1 MPFAKTPV
9 PAAPSSESGA
19 QQPTGAA
26 KGVKPPSPRRTTLRD
41 VAQALGVSVA
51 TVSNAYNRPDQLS
64 PDLRERVFEQAAALG
79 YTGPDPLAR
88 SLRRGRTQVIGV
100 LYDEPL
106 AYAFADPAASLFL
119 GGVAHA
125 LEDAGL
131 SLLLLS
137 GQSEAAPAGHP
148 VGSAARN
155 ASVDG
160 FISYAA
166 ASGSPLLET
175 ALIRGLPTVLV
186 DHPMQSGQAR
196 LNKAHSPYPVIGI
209 RDEEG
214 ARQAAAHLLALEH
227 TVIGVVALPLG
238 STGRAGFVTPE
249 REQQATAAHIM
260 ARLQGY
266 RTALKSVLSV
276 LPASQPVF
284 EAFDNTP
291 EQGQLAAHSLLT
303 AHPQITALLCMSDVL
318 AQGALAAAAAL
329 GLRVPEDLSLTGFD
343 DIPSSAALNLTT
355 VSQPTSQKGE
365 QAGRALLALLAGETP
380 PNVLL
385 PTTLV
390 VRGSTGRRAIGVQ
403 G

>member
-1 MPFAKTPV
+1 MPSAKTPL
-9 PAAPSSESGA
+9 PAAPSTESGV
-19 QQPTGAA
+19 QPPSRAA
-26 KGVKPPSPRRTTLRD
+26 AEGVKLLPTRRTTLRD
-41 VAQALGVSVA
+41 VALALGVSVA

-100 LYDEPL
+100 LYDAPL

-125 LEDAGL
+125 LQDAGL

-137 GQSEAAPAGHP
+137 GRSEAAPAGD
-148 VGSAARN
+148 AARS

-166 ASGSPLLET
+166 AHGSPLLDA
-175 ALIRGLPTVLV
+175 ALTRNVPTVLV
-186 DHPMQSGQAR
+186 DHPLRSGQDAAEQR
-196 LNKAHSPYPVIGI
+196 AEAAHPIIGI
-209 RDEEG
+209 NDSGG
-214 ARQAAAHLLALEH
+214 AGQAAEHLLTLGH
-227 TVIGVVALPLG
+227 TAIGVLALPL
-238 STGRAGFVTPE
+238 RADGFAGMVTPE
-249 REQQATAAHIM
+249 RERRATNTHIL

-266 RTALKSVLSV
+266 RTGRPAQPTLRPTVP
-276 LPASQPVF
+276 LPTYEVA
-284 EAFDNTP
+284 DNSP
-291 EQGQLAAHSLLT
+291 EGGQAAAQALLT
-303 AHPQITALLCMSDVL
+303 NYPDTTALLCMSDVL

-329 GLRVPEDLSLTGFD
+329 GLSVPEDLSLIGFD

-355 VSQPTSQKGE
+355 VRQPTAQKGE
-365 QAGRALLALLAGETP
+365 EAGRALLALLAGETP

-390 VRGSTGRRAIGVQ
+390 VRGSTGPRV
-403 G
+403 

>member
-1 MPFAKTPV
+1 MPSAKTPV
-9 PAAPSSESGA
+9 PAVPSSESGA

-26 KGVKPPSPRRTTLRD
+26 EGKRTPPARRTTLRD
-41 VAQALGVSVA
+41 VALALGVSVA

-100 LYDEPL
+100 LYDAPL

-125 LEDAGL
+125 LQDVGL

-137 GQSEAAPAGHP
+137 GRSEAAPAGD
-148 VGSAARN
+148 AARS

-160 FISYAA
+160 FISYATA
-166 ASGSPLLET
+166 HGSPLLDA
-175 ALIRGLPTVLV
+175 ALTRNLPTVLV
-186 DHPMQSGQAR
+186 DHPLQSGQAG
-196 LNKAHSPYPVIGI
+196 AAPVPETDYPIIGI
-209 RDEEG
+209 NDTDG
-214 ARQAAAHLLALEH
+214 ARLAAEHLLALGH
-227 TVIGVVALPLG
+227 TSIGVLGLPLRAD
-238 STGRAGFVTPE
+238 GRAGLVTPE
-249 REQQATAAHIM
+249 RERRATNTHIL

-266 RTALKSVLSV
+266 RAAVRGSSSSS
-276 LPASQPVF
+276 LPTYEVA
-284 EAFDNTP
+284 DNTP
-291 EQGQLAAHSLLT
+291 EGGQNAAHALLT
-303 AHPQITALLCMSDVL
+303 ASPDITALLCMSDVL

-329 GLRVPEDLSLTGFD
+329 GLSVPEDLSLIGFD

-355 VSQPTSQKGE
+355 VGQPTAQKGE
-365 QAGRALLALLAGETP
+365 QAGRALLALLAGQTP

-390 VRGSTGRRAIGVQ
+390 VRGSTGSKG
-403 G
+403 GSSE

>member
-1 MPFAKTPV
+1 MPSAKTPLS
-9 PAAPSSESGA
+9 AALSPESEA
-19 QQPTGAA
+19 QQPGDAAAEGARILPA
-26 KGVKPPSPRRTTLRD
+26 RRTTLRD
-41 VAQALGVSVA
+41 VALALGVSVA

-100 LYDEPL
+100 LYDAPL

-125 LEDAGL
+125 LQDAGL

-137 GQSEAAPAGHP
+137 GRSEAAPAGD
-148 VGSAARN
+148 AARS

-166 ASGSPLLET
+166 AHGSPLLDA
-175 ALIRGLPTVLV
+175 ALTRNLPTVLV
-186 DHPMQSGQAR
+186 DHLARLGQSGTQQVPESAHPIIGINDTDGAR
-196 LNKAHSPYPVIGI
+196 L
-209 RDEEG
+209 
-214 ARQAAAHLLALEH
+214 AAEHLLTLGH
-227 TVIGVVALPLG
+227 TAIGVLGLPLRADG
-238 STGRAGFVTPE
+238 FTGTVTPE
-249 REQQATAAHIM
+249 RERRATNTHIL

-266 RTALKSVLSV
+266 RAALQEAPHSA
-276 LPASQPVF
+276 LPTYEVA
-284 EAFDNTP
+284 DNTP
-291 EQGQLAAHSLLT
+291 GGGQQAAQELLT
-303 AHPQITALLCMSDVL
+303 QSPDITALLCMSDVL

-329 GLRVPEDLSLTGFD
+329 GLRVPEELSLIGFD
-343 DIPSSAALNLTT
+343 DIPSSAALSLTT
-355 VSQPTSQKGE
+355 VRQPTAQKGE
-365 QAGRALLALLAGETP
+365 QAGRALLALLAGQTP

-390 VRGSTGRRAIGVQ
+390 VRGSTGRRADQ

>member
-1 MPFAKTPV
+1 MPSAKTPL
-9 PAAPSSESGA
+9 PAAPSSGSELR
-19 QQPTGAA
+19 QPTGAVEGA
-26 KGVKPPSPRRTTLRD
+26 KTLPTRRTTLRD

-64 PDLRERVFEQAAALG
+64 PDLRDRVFEQAAALG

-100 LYDEPL
+100 LYDAPL

-125 LEDAGL
+125 LQDAGL

-137 GQSEAAPAGHP
+137 GRSEAAPAGD
-148 VGSAARN
+148 AARS

-166 ASGSPLLET
+166 AHGSPLLDA
-175 ALIRGLPTVLV
+175 ALTRNLPTVLV
-186 DHPMQSGQAR
+186 DHAVR
-196 LNKAHSPYPVIGI
+196 LNDAAAHPVIGI
-209 RDEEG
+209 NDTDG
-214 ARQAAAHLLALEH
+214 ARQAAEHLLKLGHAA
-227 TVIGVVALPLG
+227 IGVLGLPL
-238 STGRAGFVTPE
+238 RADGLAGIITPE
-249 REQQATAAHIM
+249 REGRATNTHIL
-260 ARLQGY
+260 ARLYGY
-266 RTALKSVLSV
+266 RAALQGTPAAS
-276 LPASQPVF
+276 LPTYEVA
-284 EAFDNTP
+284 DNTP
-291 EQGQLAAHSLLT
+291 ESGQKAAHDLLT
-303 AHPQITALLCMSDVL
+303 AHPHTTALLCMSDVL

-329 GLRVPEDLSLTGFD
+329 GLRVPEDLSLIGFD

-355 VSQPTSQKGE
+355 VCQPTAQKGE
-365 QAGRALLALLAGETP
+365 QAGRALLAVLAGETP

-390 VRGSTGRRAIGVQ
+390 VRGSTGRV
-403 G
+403 

>member
-1 MPFAKTPV
+1 MR
-9 PAAPSSESGA
+9 
-19 QQPTGAA
+19 
-26 KGVKPPSPRRTTLRD
+26 PPSPRRTTLRD

-100 LYDEPL
+100 LYDAPL
-106 AYAFADPAASLFL
+106 SYAFADPAASLFL

-125 LEDAGL
+125 LQDAGL

-137 GQSEAAPAGHP
+137 GRSEAAPAGD
-148 VGSAARN
+148 AARS

-160 FISYAA
+160 FISYATA
-166 ASGSPLLET
+166 HGSPLLDA
-175 ALIRGLPTVLV
+175 ALTRNLPTVLV
-186 DHPMQSGQAR
+186 DHAVRPDAAASGVPR
-196 LNKAHSPYPVIGI
+196 LAHPVIGI
-209 RDEEG
+209 DDADG
-214 ARQAAAHLLALEH
+214 ATQAAEHLLALGHES
-227 TVIGVVALPLG
+227 IGVLALPL
-238 STGRAGFVTPE
+238 RADGVAGMITLE
-249 REQQATAAHIM
+249 RERRATNTHIL

-266 RTALKSVLSV
+266 RAALQGTAAAD
-276 LPASQPVF
+276 LPVYEVA
-284 EAFDNTP
+284 DNTP
-291 EQGQLAAHSLLT
+291 EGGQTAAHALLAARPDT
-303 AHPQITALLCMSDVL
+303 TALLCMSDVL
-318 AQGALAAAAAL
+318 AQGALAAAASL

-355 VSQPTSQKGE
+355 VRQPTAQKGE

-390 VRGSTGRRAIGVQ
+390 VRGSTGRRV
-403 G
+403 

>member
-1 MPFAKTPV
+1 M
-9 PAAPSSESGA
+9 
-19 QQPTGAA
+19 
-26 KGVKPPSPRRTTLRD
+26 
-41 VAQALGVSVA
+41 AQALGVSVA

-100 LYDEPL
+100 LYDAPL
-106 AYAFADPAASLFL
+106 SYAFADPAASLFL

-125 LEDAGL
+125 LQDAGL

-137 GQSEAAPAGHP
+137 GRSEAAPAGD
-148 VGSAARN
+148 AARS

-160 FISYAA
+160 FISYATA
-166 ASGSPLLET
+166 HGSPLLDA
-175 ALIRGLPTVLV
+175 ALTRNLPTVLV
-186 DHPMQSGQAR
+186 DHAVRPDAASGVPR
-196 LNKAHSPYPVIGI
+196 VAHPVIGI
-209 RDEEG
+209 DDADG
-214 ARQAAAHLLALEH
+214 ATQAAEHLLALEH
-227 TVIGVVALPLG
+227 EAIGVLALPL
-238 STGRAGFVTPE
+238 RADGVAGILSLE
-249 REQQATAAHIM
+249 RERRATNTHIL

-266 RTALKSVLSV
+266 RAALHGTVAAD
-276 LPASQPVF
+276 LPVYEVA
-284 EAFDNTP
+284 DNTP
-291 EQGQLAAHSLLT
+291 EGGQIAAHALLT
-303 AHPQITALLCMSDVL
+303 ARPDTTALLCMSDVL
-318 AQGALAAAAAL
+318 AQGALAAATAL

-355 VSQPTSQKGE
+355 VSQPTTQKGE

-390 VRGSTGRRAIGVQ
+390 VRGSTGRRVTRV
-403 G
+403 